1 MAESFVAIQ
10 EVSPVSEI
18 KMKKRVGKSLNDRFH
33 KRSNVPIVM
42 LVNEIPRRFTERIP
56 QNAIPISLLPTS
68 FHIIVCYR
76 NRVFDPYSY

>member
-18 KMKKRVGKSLNDRFH
+18 KMKKRVGLNDRFH

-42 LVNEIPRRFTERIP
+42 LVNEIPRRFTRIKIP
-56 QNAIPISLLPTS
+56 KNAITISLSPTS